1 MIDNAI
7 WSALIV
13 AVGSIVVQL
22 LINHNNRQKEHEEQS
37 VYRARLEGQMKSIEQ
52 KLDEHNQYAEKL
64 GDLRDSMLLMQQDIK
79 YIKEGKLK

>member
-1 MIDNAI
+1 MTEAI

-13 AVGSIVVQL
+13 AGGSILVQL
-22 LINHNNRQKEHEEQS
+22 LINHSNRQKEHEEQY
-37 VYRARLEGQMKSIEQ
+37 VYRAHLEENMKNIEK

-79 YIKEGKLK
+79 YIKEGKWK

>member
-1 MIDNAI
+1 MEAI
-7 WSALIV
+7 ASALIV
-13 AVGSIVVQL
+13 AVSSIIVQI

-37 VYRARLEGQMKSIEQ
+37 VYRTKLEAELKTIGK

-64 GDLRDSMLLMQQDIK
+64 GSLRDSMLLIQQDVK

>member
-1 MIDNAI
+1 MTEAI

-13 AVGSIVVQL
+13 AIGSILVQL
-22 LINHNNRQKEHEEQS
+22 LINHQNRLKEHEEQS
-37 VYRARLEGQMKSIEQ
+37 VYRAHLEENMKSIEK

-79 YIKEGKLK
+79 YIKEGKWK